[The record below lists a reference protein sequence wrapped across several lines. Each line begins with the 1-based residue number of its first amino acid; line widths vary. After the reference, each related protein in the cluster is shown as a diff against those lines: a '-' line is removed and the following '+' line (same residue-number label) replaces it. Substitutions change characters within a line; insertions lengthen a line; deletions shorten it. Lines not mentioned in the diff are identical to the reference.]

1 MPALSRASGEARPE
15 AVRAGAARLADAH
28 RAHIMPPT
36 PSPALGL
43 TREGL
48 ALFAVGELDK
58 AEQAFRTVVEVAP
71 DQALAWNNLAL
82 VLVALDEPRE
92 AASALRRSL
101 ALDASQ
107 LTAWISLANVL
118 AALDLA
124 VDADQ
129 ACDAAL
135 ALDADSP
142 EAWQTRAFLRVRAE
156 DFPAAAEAFSRA
168 IALGGGSA
176 ALYLN
181 LGATLM
187 KCGGFDAAATALGR
201 ALDLDPASAAALEF
215 KRVCDL
221 ALAAIAGDLA
231 AAVAAC
237 GTDPHRM
244 LKTAVLLLGGAG
256 QRAAAGRLAEAWA
269 AISPGDAEA
278 AHLRDA
284 ALARQVERQPAALV
298 AQHFDGIADD
308 FDDRLVRR
316 LGYQGPEGLLALIAA
331 ELAPAGALDI
341 LDLGCGSGLCAPMLK
356 PFARR
361 LAGIDLSARMLAQAR
376 RLGLY
381 DSLEAAD
388 LLAALG
394 EGEARWDL
402 LIAADTFPYLGDL
415 EAVFAGA
422 ARSLRGGGWFAF
434 TTEMAEGDS
443 YVLQANGRFAQGPGY
458 IARLAAGRFAIAGHA
473 TAPIRREA
481 GQPVIGEFFLLR
493 RTLGA

>member
-1 MPALSRASGEARPE
+1 MPALSRTPGEAQSLAIRSQV
-15 AVRAGAARLADAH
+15 AMFADAH
-28 RAHIMPPT
+28 VAHIMPPT
-36 PSPALGL
+36 PSAALGL

-48 ALFAVGELDK
+48 ALFAVGDFSK
-58 AEQAFRTVVEVAP
+58 AEQAFRAVVEVAP

-82 VLVALDEPRE
+82 VLVALDEPQE

-101 ALDASQ
+101 ALDGSQ

-118 AALDLA
+118 AALGLTA
-124 VDADQ
+124 EAEQ

-135 ALDADSP
+135 ALDGTSP
-142 EAWQTRAFLRVRAE
+142 EAWQIRAFLHAQAE
-156 DFPAAAEAFSRA
+156 DFQGAAEAFSRA
-168 IALGGGSA
+168 IEIAGESP

-181 LGATLM
+181 LGAALL
-187 KCGGFDAAATALGR
+187 KCGRFDAAAIALGR
-201 ALDLDPASAAALEF
+201 ALDLDPASAAAQEF
-215 KRVCDL
+215 KRICDL
-221 ALAAIAGDLA
+221 AVAAIAGDLA

-237 GTDPHRM
+237 AADPDRM
-244 LKTAVLLLGGAG
+244 LKTAVLLLTGADE
-256 QRAAAGRLAEAWA
+256 REAAGRLATAWTT
-269 AISPGDAEA
+269 ISPDNVEA

-284 ALARQVERQPAALV
+284 ALAREVDRQPAALV

-316 LGYQGPEGLLALIAA
+316 LGYQGPEGLAALIGA
-331 ELAPAGALDI
+331 EIAPAGALDI
-341 LDLGCGSGLCAPMLK
+341 LDLGCGSGLCGPMLR

-361 LAGIDLSARMLAQAR
+361 LAGIDLSARMLVQAR

-381 DSLEAAD
+381 DSLEVAD
-388 LLAALG
+388 LLGALG
-394 EGEARWDL
+394 DGEARWDL

-422 ARSLRGGGWFAF
+422 VRSLRDSGWFAF
-434 TTEMAEGDS
+434 TTETADGDS

-458 IARLAAGRFAIAGHA
+458 IARMAAGRFAIAGHA

-481 GQPVIGEFFLLR
+481 GRSVIGEFFLLR
-493 RTLGA
+493 RTAEA